1 MYTIRSGANNSN
13 PNSQLE
19 SSSANNPNASSF
31 QLDSNNNQ
39 QINQLQHSNLFNSNT
54 NPNIMIEQIN
64 RFNTS
69 NANNTNS
76 NDNRV
81 SNNPSNP
88 INDDIML
95 VDLDFLLINN
105 NNNNHNS
112 TNARLLS
119 NNNQTRPINPNYQL
133 PRPPPLSTPAILNS
147 FQHQQN
153 HNQHLNDHNNDIDE
167 NHIINFNN
175 ENIYQTFTNN
185 TGNNSTTNNSSS
197 GPQQAN
203 TTPQT
208 QPTNPNNLTQPTPQ
222 TTPAIPNL
230 IINSELNNQSN
241 INLNSNLNATN
252 VDLSTSDLDSIL
264 LEDYLNTHNIIPDA
278 NANTPSSSAS
288 HQQAQPAPA
297 NPPSG
302 SHFDRLIHK
311 LNSSIASAS
320 NPASNTASTQSATS
334 YTNLSNMASPS
345 AELYQLKKLQI
356 MSGNGSNVSHSSSS
370 TSSMSSPSSSSS
382 SSSSASLSN
391 SSSSLAPSSSST
403 FITSSSQHRKRA
415 NNNNCAADS
424 IPEENQ
430 FKTEFNSSNSNKR
443 FKPSSNP
450 NEPPIGCSSRSV
462 SLYVPT
468 LYNNHQLN
476 LQQQQQQQLQISQ
489 QESQLIHQQQAQQI
503 QIYSK
508 QKKNDDLKCRVCGD
522 QSSGNHYG
530 ALTCE
535 ACKLFFRRHSNAIQ
549 SNNNNNNSS
558 NTNNSSS
565 SSSIPSSPTQSSA
578 SGDGAGP
585 GTKQLSQCAQRNCI
599 ITLQTRSSCP
609 ECRYRKCIA
618 VGMGLNRTTFGRH
631 TSTQK
636 NKYNIRV
643 GDLFTEIMTLFD
655 VLKAKIDENCIKQN
669 ELNANQSLNLLM
681 PIKINSYN
689 NQFNADL
696 DQAGSAKT
704 ANIIGRNNLECLLV
718 NFYNQVIEL
727 MTPIG
732 VAPSTAG
739 SPTLQSS
746 LSSSKAASA
755 GKKSN
760 ENKLSTNML
769 ITFCL
774 IFGYN
779 LLNSNGTYSFST
791 YMNNNQSRHIIR
803 QMRELDRQFQNFA
816 LRVKVI
822 YFLLIMYTSF
832 SVNLMEDTN
841 PTQSNPVSTVNANDN
856 NDLDVQRTFLDLL
869 NSELDFQQNTVASA
883 RVSLLLKLDQFI

>member
-1 MYTIRSGANNSN
+1 MTATST
-13 PNSQLE
+13 
-19 SSSANNPNASSF
+19 ASSF
-31 QLDSNNNQ
+31 QLDSNNSQ
-39 QINQLQHSNLFNSNT
+39 QISQLQHSNLFNSNA
-54 NPNIMIEQIN
+54 NPNIMLEQIN
-64 RFNTS
+64 RFNQ
-69 NANNTNS
+69 ANS
-76 NDNRV
+76 NDSRV

-105 NNNNHNS
+105 NNNNNSHNS
-112 TNARLLS
+112 SANSRLLS
-119 NNNQTRPINPNYQL
+119 NNNQTRQINPNYQL

-153 HNQHLNDHNNDIDE
+153 HNQHLNDHNNDID
-167 NHIINFNN
+167 IINFNN
-175 ENIYQTFTNN
+175 ENIYQTFSTSNN
-185 TGNNSTTNNSSS
+185 NNNSTASSS
-197 GPQQAN
+197 GPQQAAAAAN
-203 TTPQT
+203 TAPQAQPANPNSHAAQPAPQT
-208 QPTNPNNLTQPTPQ
+208 AS
-222 TTPAIPNL
+222 AIPNL
-230 IINSELNNQSN
+230 IINSELTNQSS
-241 INLNSNLNATN
+241 IGLNATS
-252 VDLSTSDLDSIL
+252 VDLSTTDLDSIL
-264 LEDYLNTHNIIPDA
+264 LEDYLNTHSIIPDGG
-278 NANTPSSSAS
+278 ANTASSSAT

-297 NPPSG
+297 NAPTG

-320 NPASNTASTQSATS
+320 NPASTQSTASYA
-334 YTNLSNMASPS
+334 NLSNMASPS

-356 MSGNGSNVSHSSSS
+356 MSGVSHSSSS

-391 SSSSLAPSSSST
+391 SSSSLAPSST
-403 FITSSSQHRKRA
+403 FIASTSQHRKRA
-415 NNNNCAADS
+415 NNNNNNSSSNSADS
-424 IPEENQ
+424 IPEENH
-430 FKTEFNSSNSNKR
+430 FKAEFNSSNGSKR
-443 FKPSSNP
+443 FKPSANP
-450 NEPPIGCSSRSV
+450 NEPMPACSAARSV

-476 LQQQQQQQLQISQ
+476 LQQQQQQQQLQISQ
-489 QESQLIHQQQAQQI
+489 QESQLIHQQNQAQQI

-549 SNNNNNNSS
+549 SNNNNNNNNNNSS
-558 NTNNSSS
+558 NANNSSS

-643 GDLFTEIMTLFD
+643 GDLFTEIMALFD
-655 VLKAKIDENCIKQN
+655 ALKAKIDENCIKQN

-681 PIKINSYN
+681 PIKMNSYN
-689 NQFNADL
+689 NNNNNNQFSGADL
-696 DQAGSAKT
+696 DQAGSAKA

-739 SPTLQSS
+739 SPTLQSA
-746 LSSSKAASA
+746 LSSSKAASS

-832 SVNLMEDTN
+832 SVNLMEDAN
-841 PTQSNPVSTVNANDN
+841 PTMQSNPVSAANANDN

-883 RVSLLLKLDQFI
+883 RVSLLLKLDQT